1 MDNKQSLMDKMNRD
15 IAVIFDFNG
24 TCIFD
29 GPLHIKSWRL
39 YVEEL
44 TLHKVSDA
52 EASEW
57 IEGKTAKEILE
68 HFLGYELNDNMV
80 FQLSEEKERI
90 YRSMLIRE
98 DVQLA
103 PGLEDFLNYLLLARV
118 KRSIATTANLENM
131 NLYFERYNLE
141 RWFKWEEVIIGAGN
155 IPLKPHPDLY
165 LAAISKLDMPTDKIL
180 VFEDST
186 VGVKAA
192 AAAGINHIIGITGDS
207 HNRSLMNHPGVMA
220 VVSNFTELSSIEI

>member
-1 MDNKQSLMDKMNRD
+1 
-15 IAVIFDFNG
+15 
-24 TCIFD
+24 
-29 GPLHIKSWRL
+29 
-39 YVEEL
+39 
-44 TLHKVSDA
+44 
-52 EASEW
+52 
-57 IEGKTAKEILE
+57 
-68 HFLGYELNDNMV
+68 
-80 FQLSEEKERI
+80 
-90 YRSMLIRE
+90 
-98 DVQLA
+98 
-103 PGLEDFLNYLLLARV
+103 
-118 KRSIATTANLENM
+118 M

>member
-1 MDNKQSLMDKMNRD
+1 MDNKQNLMDKMNRD

-29 GPLHIKSWRL
+29 GALHDKAWRLYIEELTMKEISDEDTVLHIKDR
-39 YVEEL
+39 
-44 TLHKVSDA
+44 T
-52 EASEW
+52 
-57 IEGKTAKEILE
+57 GKEILE
-68 HFLGYELNDNMV
+68 YFLGYELNDNMV

-90 YRSMLIRE
+90 YRTMLIRE

-103 PGLEDFLNYLLLARV
+103 PGLEEFLNYLLLARV
-118 KRSIATTANLENM
+118 KRCIATTANLENM

-165 LAAISKLDMPTDKIL
+165 LAAVSKLDMPTDRIL

-186 VGVKAA
+186 AGVKAA

-220 VVSNFTELSSIEI
+220 VVNNYTELSSIEI